1 MNLCYENKQSA
12 DIFNTK
18 FLGKVINNSLSSKLY
33 ILQIIPKLMQFAVQL
48 DLSSHI
54 YHMKH

>member
-1 MNLCYENKQSA
+1 MKLGYKNKQSA

-18 FLGKVINNSLSSKLY
+18 CLGIVINNSLSSKLY
-33 ILQIIPKLMQFAVQL
+33 ILQIISKLMKFAVQL